1 MIGGMRPLGPRP
13 LHADHGGA
21 SFEALGLD
29 FSRLDRIGEVVNA
42 DVLDAWY
49 DPSPVAVAAVQE
61 HLAWFLRTS
70 PPTHSE
76 GLVDTIS
83 AIRGIAKESLVVG
96 SGTSSL
102 VYSALPHLVKPG
114 DRPLV
119 LDPMYGEYAHWFE
132 SVEGIRCAR
141 SVLLSERGFDVDPE
155 AYLKELESA
164 DLAILVNPN
173 SPTGRAVSRDFL
185 RAVLDALPRF
195 GWLVVDET
203 YGDFAGEDSS
213 VERWVEHEEKL
224 VVVRSLSKFW
234 ALSGVRAGYL
244 AAHPGV
250 ARRLLPYNPPWAV
263 GLVAQVAAVEAL
275 RDVGYYRAMAEKTR
289 VLRGELASGL
299 SSIPGLRVIPSVT
312 NFLLLEL
319 PTTTDAAEVVESAKR
334 RGVFLR
340 NCDAQMHHAT
350 GRLVRTAV
358 KDAAANARIVAAMRE
373 ALGVPAETRANAAPA
388 DAPAPNAAPADA
400 PAPNAAPAG

>member
-1 MIGGMRPLGPRP
+1 MLCRSMSPLAARP
-13 LHADHGGA
+13 LHAEHGGA

-29 FSRLDRIGEVVNA
+29 FSRLDRIGEIVNA

-76 GLVDTIS
+76 GLVGTI
-83 AIRGIAKESLVVG
+83 AAVRGVDRESLIVG

-102 VYSALPHLVKPG
+102 VYSVLPHLVKPG

-132 SVEGIRCAR
+132 AVEGIRCAR
-141 SVLLSERGFDVDPE
+141 SVLLSERGYEVDPE
-155 AYLKELESA
+155 AYLRELGGA
-164 DLAILVNPN
+164 DVAVLVNPN
-173 SPTGRAVSRDFL
+173 SPTGRAVSPAFL

-203 YGDFAGEDSS
+203 YSEFAGEDTSIETW
-213 VERWVEHEEKL
+213 VEREEKL
-224 VVVRSLSKFW
+224 LVVRSLSKFW
-234 ALSGVRAGYL
+234 ALSGVRVGYV
-244 AAHPGV
+244 AAHPSV

-263 GLVAQVAAVEAL
+263 GLVAQVAAIEAL
-275 RDVGYYRAMAEKTR
+275 RDGGYYRAMAERTR
-289 VLRGELASGL
+289 ELRGGLASSL

-319 PTTTDAAEVVESAKR
+319 PPGPSAADVVASAGR
-334 RGVFLR
+334 QGVYLR
-340 NCDAQMHHAT
+340 NCDAQMLRPT

-358 KDAAANARIVAAMRE
+358 KDAPANARIAAAVRD
-373 ALGVPAETRANAAPA
+373 ALQAP
-388 DAPAPNAAPADA
+388 DPGSTPVE
-400 PAPNAAPAG
+400 